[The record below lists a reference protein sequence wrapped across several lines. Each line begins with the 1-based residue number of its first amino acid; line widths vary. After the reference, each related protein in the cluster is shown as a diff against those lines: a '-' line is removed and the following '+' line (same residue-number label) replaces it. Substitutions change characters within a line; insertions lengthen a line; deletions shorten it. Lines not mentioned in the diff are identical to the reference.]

1 MGSLDSAQEQEAL
14 LQSIHPL
21 PHHPLTEGQEMGCQG
36 DCQALKP
43 DHAANLAPLDS
54 GLTLAPADYQTLL
67 DELAQLQKLD
77 QERCTRIHH
86 LEKALDQALACLEEL
101 RSQVHD
107 QQFLE
112 NQLANTEEYASV
124 QQQAIA
130 RLKLQLAEQ
139 QAALD
144 AQILE
149 TQQRDQAIQEL
160 LATIESMTQAQQRE
174 VERLRS
180 RLAQDQLEVQ
190 THRSL
195 LGKQLHDL
203 QAVLESR
210 QQRVCELEGET
221 LAARSLSSRLQSQLE
236 LAQQQIK
243 DLSARLAQQR
253 TQLVQLENQLE
264 HSRSTAHAA
273 HSVSGKQSADLDP
286 RAHFSTH
293 SSGHPS
299 WLKTPQQADE
309 LEKRLGLQLAQQ
321 ARWQQQHH
329 DLETDRER
337 LQNRVAEMEHQIA
350 EMQEQILRQAQQ
362 ATEYETAV
370 QYWKDRY
377 SNGQHQMHHL
387 KELAEQLLLQSA
399 AQELDPLLLDLLATL
414 QLAPSAAQTELQA
427 KTQSSQPIPPLP
439 LPRLTSVELPEFLV
453 RRRAAQKNM
462 NAAPL

>member
-1 MGSLDSAQEQEAL
+1 MGSFDSAQEHEAL
-14 LQSIHPL
+14 LQSPNQFDQLDPFVI
-21 PHHPLTEGQEMGCQG
+21 EGQERHDG
-36 DCQALKP
+36 DLG
-43 DHAANLAPLDS
+43 LIYS
-54 GLTLAPADYQTLL
+54 GLTLVPADYQTLL
-67 DELAQLQKLD
+67 DELAHLQKLD
-77 QERCTRIHH
+77 RERCTRIHH

-112 NQLANTEEYASV
+112 TQLANTEEYASV

-160 LATIESMTQAQQRE
+160 LATIETMTQAQQRE

-210 QQRVCELEGET
+210 QQRVAELESET
-221 LAARSLSSRLQSQLE
+221 LAARSLSSRLQGQLE

-243 DLSARLAQQR
+243 DLSARLSQHRTQR
-253 TQLVQLENQLE
+253 THQPITQAVA
-264 HSRSTAHAA
+264 HPTASKPDSNPA
-273 HSVSGKQSADLDP
+273 SGSQP
-286 RAHFSTH
+286 
-293 SSGHPS
+293 SSHPA

-321 ARWQQQHH
+321 ARWQQQQH
-329 DLETDRER
+329 DLETDRDR
-337 LQNRVAEMEHQIA
+337 LQARVTDMEHQIA

-362 ATEYETAV
+362 ETEYETAV

-377 SNGQHQMHHL
+377 GNSQQQISHL
-387 KELAEQLLLQSA
+387 KELAEQLLHHPAS
-399 AQELDPLLLDLLATL
+399 QELDPLWIDLLTTL
-414 QLAPSAAQTELQA
+414 QLAPPRPPEQP
-427 KTQSSQPIPPLP
+427 QSRSKASQPIAPLP
-439 LPRLTSVELPEFLV
+439 LPRLTTVELPEFLV

-462 NAAPL
+462 SPLPNS

>member
-1 MGSLDSAQEQEAL
+1 MGSFNSAQEHEAL
-14 LQSIHPL
+14 LRSPDQFDQLDQFVI
-21 PHHPLTEGQEMGCQG
+21 EGQEHHDVDLG
-36 DCQALKP
+36 LIY
-43 DHAANLAPLDS
+43 S
-54 GLTLAPADYQTLL
+54 GLTLVPADYQTLL
-67 DELAQLQKLD
+67 DELAHLQKLD
-77 QERCTRIHH
+77 RERCTRIHH

-112 NQLANTEEYASV
+112 TQLANTEEYASV

-160 LATIESMTQAQQRE
+160 LATIETMTQAQQRE

-203 QAVLESR
+203 QAVLELR
-210 QQRVCELEGET
+210 QQRVAELESET
-221 LAARSLSSRLQSQLE
+221 LAARSLSSRLQGQLE

-243 DLSARLAQQR
+243 DLSARLSQHRTHLAHQLTAQA
-253 TQLVQLENQLE
+253 V
-264 HSRSTAHAA
+264 AH
-273 HSVSGKQSADLDP
+273 P
-286 RAHFSTH
+286 T
-293 SSGHPS
+293 SSGPDSDPTASGSQPSSHPA

-321 ARWQQQHH
+321 ARWQQQQH
-329 DLETDRER
+329 DLETDRDR
-337 LQNRVAEMEHQIA
+337 LQSRVSDMEHQIA

-362 ATEYETAV
+362 ETEYETAV

-377 SNGQHQMHHL
+377 GNSQQQISHL
-387 KELAEQLLLQSA
+387 KELAEQLLLHPAS
-399 AQELDPLLLDLLATL
+399 QELDPLLIDLLTTL
-414 QLAPSAAQTELQA
+414 QLTPPNCPPE
-427 KTQSSQPIPPLP
+427 QSQSSSKPSQPIAPLP
-439 LPRLTSVELPEFLV
+439 LPRLTTVELPEFLV

-462 NAAPL
+462 SPLPNSL

>member
-1 MGSLDSAQEQEAL
+1 MGSFSAQDHEAL
-14 LQSIHPL
+14 FQSSNQSTL
-21 PHHPLTEGQEMGCQG
+21 DGG
-36 DCQALKP
+36 DLE
-43 DHAANLAPLDS
+43 
-54 GLTLAPADYQTLL
+54 LTLAPADYQTLL
-67 DELAQLQKLD
+67 NELVQVQKLD

-86 LEKALDQALACLEEL
+86 LEKGLDQALACLEEL
-101 RSQVHD
+101 RSQIHD

-112 NQLANTEEYASV
+112 TQLANTEEYASV

-160 LATIESMTQAQQRE
+160 LATIETMTQAQQRE

-221 LAARSLSSRLQSQLE
+221 LAARSLSSRLQGQLE

-243 DLSARLAQQR
+243 DLSARLSQHR
-253 TQLVQLENQLE
+253 THLVQLETQLE
-264 HSRSTAHAA
+264 HSRSAQPVAA
-273 HSVSGKQSADLDP
+273 QNGSGRP
-286 RAHFSTH
+286 STH
-293 SSGHPS
+293 TVDAEPTARTTNHSS
-299 WLKTPQQADE
+299 WLKTPQQANE

-321 ARWQQQHH
+321 ARWQQQQH

-337 LQNRVAEMEHQIA
+337 LQTRVAEMEQQIA

-362 ATEYETAV
+362 ETEYETAV

-377 SNGQHQMHHL
+377 STSQHQVSHL
-387 KELAEQLLLQSA
+387 KELAEQLLLHPAS
-399 AQELDPLLLDLLATL
+399 QELDPLLIDLLTAL
-414 QLAPSAAQTELQA
+414 QIAPDQA
-427 KTQSSQPIPPLP
+427 GSSESKSKPVVP
-439 LPRLTSVELPEFLV
+439 LPRLTTVELPEFLV
-453 RRRAAQKNM
+453 RRRAAQKNI
-462 NAAPL
+462 NAAPLPDSAP

>member
-1 MGSLDSAQEQEAL
+1 MGSFDSAQEHEAL
-14 LQSIHPL
+14 LQSPNQSMS
-21 PHHPLTEGQEMGCQG
+21 EGQDV
-36 DCQALKP
+36 DCQEDNQKHCDA
-43 DHAANLAPLDS
+43 DLAFVNAE
-54 GLTLAPADYQTLL
+54 LTLVPSDYQTLL
-67 DELAQLQKLD
+67 AEVAQLQKLD

-112 NQLANTEEYASV
+112 IQLANTEDYASV

-203 QAVLESR
+203 QSVLESR
-210 QQRVCELEGET
+210 QQRVCDLEGET
-221 LAARSLSSRLQSQLE
+221 LAARSLSSRLQGQLE

-243 DLSARLAQQR
+243 DLSARLSQQR
-253 TQLVQLENQLE
+253 TQLVQLETQLE
-264 HSRSTAHAA
+264 HSRLPVHPVAHAA
-273 HSVSGKQSADLDP
+273 YPVSGKRADTDP
-286 RAHFSTH
+286 ARAHYSSS
-293 SSGHPS
+293 SSGHSS
-299 WLKTPQQADE
+299 WLKTPQQADQ

-362 ATEYETAV
+362 ETEYETAV

-377 SNGQHQMHHL
+377 GNSQHQIGHL

-399 AQELDPLLLDLLATL
+399 AQELDPLLIDLLTAL
-414 QLAPSAAQTELQA
+414 QLAPSLNQTEPQS
-427 KTQSSQPIPPLP
+427 KSQSSPPIPPLP